1 MKMNCA
7 DFENVVHEL
16 ARDDAREVLGEATEV
31 MGRFHAETCEACA
44 ARLAEARA
52 LSQALKEVAE
62 DSSQWEA
69 PGSLE
74 ASLMTAFREY
84 HRSLERTRYRARRTR
99 LRSAEWMAVGVAA
112 VGLLAVG
119 AWNFS
124 RGHADVK
131 PNVVKTNSS
140 PTATNTTPLN
150 AGGTRSP
157 APLETATAEDSDFV
171 PLPYSEGL
179 SADEPGLVVRVS
191 MPRSALRSL
200 GYPVDEMNGAEVI
213 QADLVVGEDGWPHA
227 VRLVQ

>member
-16 ARDDAREVLGEATEV
+16 ARGDAREVLGEATEV

-52 LSQALKEVAE
+52 LSQTLKAAAE
-62 DSSQWEA
+62 DSSRREA
-69 PGSLE
+69 PASLE
-74 ASLMTAFREY
+74 ASLTNAFREY

-99 LRSAEWMAVGVAA
+99 LRWAEWMALGAAA

-124 RGHADVK
+124 RGHAG
-131 PNVVKTNSS
+131 VKTNSS
-140 PTATNTTPLN
+140 PTVANTTTLN
-150 AGGTRSP
+150 TDATQP
-157 APLETATAEDSDFV
+157 TVLVETAAAEDSDFV

-179 SADEPGLVVRVS
+179 SADDSGLVVRVS

-200 GYPVDEMNGAEVI
+200 GYPVDEVNGADVI
-213 QADLVVGEDGWPHA
+213 QADLVVGEDGWPRA

>member
-1 MKMNCA
+1 MNCA

-44 ARLAEARA
+44 ARLAEAQA
-52 LSQALKEVAE
+52 LSQALKEAAE
-62 DSSQWEA
+62 DSSQWDA

-74 ASLMTAFREY
+74 ASLTTAFREY
-84 HRSLERTRYRARRTR
+84 HRSLERSRYRTRRTR
-99 LRSAEWMAVGVAA
+99 LRWAEWMALGAA
-112 VGLLAVG
+112 AAGLLAVG

-124 RGHADVK
+124 RGHAGGAK
-131 PNVVKTNSS
+131 
-140 PTATNTTPLN
+140 TNTTV
-150 AGGTRSP
+150 AGPTTSNVGTTQP
-157 APLETATAEDSDFV
+157 TAPVQTATAEDSDFV

-179 SADEPGLVVRVS
+179 SADDSGLVVRVS
-191 MPRSALRSL
+191 MSRSALRSL

-213 QADLVVGEDGWPHA
+213 QADLVVGEDGWPRA